1 MTSLINRAR
10 ALAVFASAVIAA
22 AASVAPAA
30 AFDIEASAYFGNLGL
45 PWDGETAMTDAE
57 FPADGWLY
65 GGRAAFVQ
73 RLGDGF
79 SLVAEYE
86 TDPVLRNIVRG
97 VITYKTGMASIS
109 AGPMVGVFNSAGHA
123 LKAGIDIGFRLE
135 APGIAFFSADVESS
149 MGAGLVTA
157 GDYSQEASELS
168 AGWYVYNAICSA
180 SLISKRFTRIIDAGA
195 LVDASTDYLF
205 SVDVHKKGTP
215 YRVLTELGY
224 RTMTRTYP
232 DDTIDGLG
240 AVILGAEVNADVSPT
255 LTVVAGLDSG
265 VYVFGLEELSGRGPA
280 SSSFLFSASVG
291 FVLHLGDKPTAEPPA
306 LE

>member
-1 MTSLINRAR
+1 MTRLMKRASPL
-10 ALAVFASAVIAA
+10 ALAAVIAA
-22 AASVAPAA
+22 ALVAPAA
-30 AFDIEASAYFGNLGL
+30 AFDIETSAYFGNLGL
-45 PWDGETAMTDAE
+45 PWDGETAMTADE

-73 RLGDGF
+73 RLGEGF

-97 VITYKTGMASIS
+97 VITYEAGMASIS
-109 AGPMVGVFNSAGHA
+109 AGPMVGVFNSAGHV

-135 APGIAFFSADVESS
+135 APGVAFFMANVESS
-149 MGAGLVTA
+149 MGAGLVTV
-157 GDYSQEASELS
+157 GDYSQEASELA
-168 AGWYVYNAICSA
+168 AGWYVYNAICSV
-180 SLISKRFTRIIDAGA
+180 SMLSKRFTRIIDAGA

-205 SVDVHKKGTP
+205 SVDVHKKGAP
-215 YRVLTELGY
+215 YRVLAELGY
-224 RTMTRTYP
+224 RAMTRTYT

-240 AVILGAEVNADVSPT
+240 AVVLGAQVSADVSPT
-255 LTVVAGLDSG
+255 LTLVTGLDSG

-280 SSSFLFSASVG
+280 SDAFLFSFSVG
-291 FVLHLGDKPTAEPPA
+291 VVLHLDEEKPSAEPPA